1 MAEAVHSLGDMLAG
15 LSPELDDE
23 TYLFVTAPDGEV
35 SSHAAESA
43 IGWFREAEGISLI
56 LPHDAALALGF
67 ADGSPMR
74 RITLQVHSPLDGV
87 GLTAAVAGRLA
98 EHGIGCNM
106 VAAFHHDHLLVPADA
121 AEEALAVLQQLE
133 RETR

>member
-1 MAEAVHSLGDMLAG
+1 LAEVVHSLDEMLAG
-15 LSPELDDE
+15 LSPTLDSE
-23 TYLFVTAPDGEV
+23 TYLFVTAFAGEV
-35 SSHAAESA
+35 PNRSVDSA
-43 IGWFREAEGISLI
+43 IGWFHEAEGVSMI
-56 LPHDAALALGF
+56 LPRDAALALGF

-74 RITLQVHSPLDGV
+74 RITLQVHSALEGV

-106 VAAFHHDHLLVPADA
+106 VAAFHHDHLFVPADG

-133 RETR
+133 GEAR